1 MTPQISHI
9 HVVGAGLA
17 GSECAYRLAELGY
30 QVHLYEMREEAQK
43 ESFTP
48 AHKTSDFAELVCSNS
63 FGSFVDTS
71 APGQLK
77 WEMAHLDS
85 LILEM
90 GLKSR
95 VPAGQALS
103 MDREIFAKLVT
114 EKIYAHPNITI
125 QRRLINSLDDV
136 ARPCIIATG
145 PLTHESLAFSMREHF
160 GDDFLYFFDAIAPVI
175 SADSINEDIAWKADR
190 WDKGSKDY
198 YNCPLDK
205 EQYFGIM
212 QAITDA
218 RKIESKDFEKNTPY
232 FEGCM
237 PIEAM
242 VERGVLT
249 ARFGPMKGKGL
260 RNPKTGYAPF
270 AAVQLRQDNREATAY
285 NMVGFQTK
293 MSYADQVRVFRMI
306 PGLEDAE
313 FLKLGSMHRNLY
325 LHTPKCL
332 SKNLSSPKDPLL
344 FFAGQI
350 TGVEGYFE
358 SAAIGYLVANF
369 CDQQIKGEEF
379 APPPRFSAL
388 GSLLN
393 AITDETKA
401 DYFQPTNLNFSML
414 KRYEARMPKAQK
426 RALQVAAARK
436 AFTKW
441 LPSLGKTLKSD
452 LELDQINAHHKVI
465 VEESLAAAN
474 LAEIER
480 KSAPGYVDFFAEPR
494 RTQTQNSHK
503 KPKLGGIDSLQTN
516 VILKPARL
524 DDI

>member
-1 MTPQISHI
+1 MTPPNSHI

-17 GSECAYRLAELGY
+17 GSECVYRLAELGH
-30 QVHLYEMREEAQK
+30 QVHLYEMRESLETL
-43 ESFTP
+43 TP
-48 AHKTSDFAELVCSNS
+48 AHKTTDFAELVCSNS

-90 GLKSR
+90 GLRSK

-103 MDREIFAKLVT
+103 MDRAVFARLVT
-114 EKIYAHPNITI
+114 EKISNHPNITI
-125 QRRLINSLDDV
+125 ERKRVMSLADV
-136 ARPCIIATG
+136 PRPCVIATG
-145 PLTHESLAFSMREHF
+145 PLTHESLALSMREHF

-175 SADSINEDIAWKADR
+175 SADSINEEIAWKADR

-205 EQYFGIM
+205 AQYFAIM
-212 QAITDA
+212 QAILDA
-218 RKIESKDFEKNTPY
+218 RKIEPKEFEKNTPY

-242 VERGVLT
+242 VERGLLT

-293 MSYADQVRVFRMI
+293 MRYGDQVKVFRMI
-306 PGLEDAE
+306 PGLEEAE

-332 SKNLSSPKDPLL
+332 SKDLSSPKDPLL

-358 SAAIGYLVANF
+358 SAAIGYLVAQF
-369 CDQQIKGEEF
+369 CDQKVRGQAFEG
-379 APPPRFSAL
+379 PPRFSAL

-393 AITDETKA
+393 AVTDETKQ

-414 KRYEARMPKAQK
+414 KRYEARMPKATK

-441 LPSLGKTLKSD
+441 LPYLNKELKTN
-452 LELDQINAHHKVI
+452 LELEQINVDHKIV

-474 LAEIER
+474 LAEVER
-480 KSAPGYVDFFAEPR
+480 KSAPGYVDHFSGSR
-494 RTQTQNSHK
+494 R
-503 KPKLGGIDSLQTN
+503 DRLQVDT
-516 VILKPARL
+516 ILK
-524 DDI
+524 

>member
-1 MTPQISHI
+1 MKADIKSI

-17 GSECAYRLAELGY
+17 GSECAYRLAELGHK
-30 QVHLYEMREEAQK
+30 VHLYEMREEARP

-63 FGSFVDTS
+63 FGSFVSHS

-77 WEMAHLDS
+77 WEMAQLDS
-85 LILEM
+85 LILQM
-90 GLKSR
+90 GIESR

-103 MDREIFAKLVT
+103 MDRVVFARLVT
-114 EKIYAHPNITI
+114 KKLSEHPNISI
-125 QRRLINSLDDV
+125 ERRLVKSLDDV
-136 ARPCIIATG
+136 PRPCVIATG
-145 PLTHESLAFSMREHF
+145 PLTSESLAKSMSEHF
-160 GDDFLYFFDAIAPVI
+160 GSDFLYFFDAIAPVI
-175 SADSINEDIAWKADR
+175 SADSINEEIAYKADR

-198 YNCPLDK
+198 FNCPLDK
-205 EQYFGIM
+205 EQYFALM
-212 QAITDA
+212 RAITAA
-218 RKIESKDFEKNTPY
+218 RKVEPKEFEKNTPY

-242 VERGVLT
+242 VERGPLT

-260 RNPKTGYAPF
+260 RNPRTGFAPF

-293 MSYADQVRVFRMI
+293 MSYADQVQVFRMI
-306 PGLEDAE
+306 PGLEQAE

-332 SKNLSSPKDPLL
+332 AKDLSSPKDPLL

-358 SAAIGYLVANF
+358 STAIGYLVANF
-369 CDQQIKGEEF
+369 CDQKLRGEET
-379 APPPRFSAL
+379 ATPPRDSAL

-393 AITDETKA
+393 AITDETKL
-401 DYFQPTNLNFSML
+401 DYFQPTNINFSLL
-414 KRYEARMPKAQK
+414 KKYEARMPKPDK

-436 AFTKW
+436 AFTRW
-441 LPSLGKTLKSD
+441 LPSQGKTLKSN
-452 LELDQINAHHKVI
+452 LLIEQIDIEHKAI
-465 VEESLAAAN
+465 AEASLAASEA
-474 LAEIER
+474 AD
-480 KSAPGYVDFFAEPR
+480 AAM
-494 RTQTQNSHK
+494 
-503 KPKLGGIDSLQTN
+503 KLNISKGIGKLTEF
-516 VILKPARL
+516 V
-524 DDI
+524 

>member
-1 MTPQISHI
+1 MTSKNPI

-17 GSECAYRLAELGY
+17 GSECAYRLAELGHI
-30 QVHLYEMREEAQK
+30 VHLYEMRDDANSD
-43 ESFTP
+43 SFTP

-77 WEMAHLDS
+77 WEMAQLDS
-85 LILEM
+85 LILQM
-90 GLKSR
+90 GLESR

-103 MDREIFAKLVT
+103 MDREVFARKVT
-114 EKIYAHPNITI
+114 AKISSHPNIRI
-125 QRRLINSLDDV
+125 ERRRVQSLDDV
-136 ARPCIIATG
+136 PRPCVIATG
-145 PLTHESLAFSMREHF
+145 PLTHENLAQSLNQHF
-160 GDDFLYFFDAIAPVI
+160 GADFLYFFDAIAPVI
-175 SADSINEDIAWKADR
+175 SAESINEEIAYKADR

-205 EQYFGIM
+205 EQYFALIK
-212 QAITDA
+212 AISES
-218 RKIESKDFEKNTPY
+218 RRIEPKEFEKNTPY

-237 PIEAM
+237 PIETM
-242 VERGVLT
+242 VDRGPLT

-260 RNPKTGYAPF
+260 RDPRTGYAPF
-270 AAVQLRQDNREATAY
+270 AAVQLRQDNREATAF

-306 PGLEDAE
+306 PGLEQAE

-332 SKNLSSPKDPLL
+332 AKDLSSPKDPLL

-358 SAAIGYLVANF
+358 STAIGYLVANF
-369 CDQQIKGEEF
+369 CDQKVKGQEF
-379 APPPRFSAL
+379 VPPPRFSAL

-393 AITDETKA
+393 AISDETKV

-414 KRYEARMPKAQK
+414 KKYEARMPKAEK
-426 RALQVAAARK
+426 RALQIAAARK

-441 LPSLGKTLKSD
+441 LPSLDKKLKSN
-452 LELDQINAHHKVI
+452 LEIDQINTKHKII
-465 VEESLAAAN
+465 VEASLAAAAA
-474 LAEIER
+474 AEHER
-480 KSAPGYVDFFAEPR
+480 KSAPGYVDHFAQPR
-494 RTQTQNSHK
+494 
-503 KPKLGGIDSLQTN
+503 G
-516 VILKPARL
+516 
-524 DDI
+524 